1 MFCHKVGSDGAV
13 TKTTPDPVRKSVTLS
28 NKVNLKVEMFQKS
41 LPKYFIT
48 GKRIHL
54 R

>member
-28 NKVNLKVEMFQKS
+28 NKVNLKAEMFQKACQNIS
-41 LPKYFIT
+41 LPESEYT
-48 GKRIHL
+48 
-54 R
+54 